1 MTPAQPLAIGIDE
14 GTGPLVVLVHGFP
27 ETPVSWHHQVDPLV
41 DAGYRVVAPWL
52 RGYGPSPAVDDPAD
66 VTADKVAD
74 DLAGVAEAL
83 GYEQAVFVGHD
94 WGAASVWATAELRP
108 DRVAAMAA
116 LSVPFTARSQHPP
129 LERLAE
135 VFADR
140 FFYMLFFTEPDR
152 RAEAAL
158 SGDVRA
164 TLQATYATWSGH
176 PPAAARWE
184 LPKEA
189 SLLDQL
195 ADGPTPWLDD
205 RVLDEGVAAFTDH
218 GFTGPLSYYRA
229 MDLTWHGVPAYGTAP
244 VTCPAMFL
252 AGELDGVLRFT
263 PTRSMAPPLVPDLR
277 ADVRIPDAGHWVQ
290 QESPEPTTEALLAFL
305 RDAAPVPHR

>member
-1 MTPAQPLAIGIDE
+1 LALGIDE
-14 GTGPLVVLVHGFP
+14 GSGPLVVLVHGFP
-27 ETPVSWHHQVDPLV
+27 ETPVSWHHQIGPLV
-41 DAGYRVVAPWL
+41 DAGYHVVAPWL
-52 RGYGPSPAVDDPAD
+52 RGYGPSPAADDPAD

-108 DRVAAMAA
+108 DRVAAVAA
-116 LSVPFTARSQHPP
+116 LSVPFTARSQRPP

-164 TLQATYATWSGH
+164 TLQAMYATWSGS
-176 PPAAARWE
+176 PPDGARWD
-184 LPKEA
+184 LPKDA
-189 SLLDQL
+189 SVLDQVV
-195 ADGPTPWLDD
+195 DGPTPWLDA

-218 GFTGPLSYYRA
+218 GFTGALSYYRA
-229 MDLTWHGVPAYGTAP
+229 MDLTWHRVPAFGTAP

-252 AGELDGVLRFT
+252 AGERDGVLRFT
-263 PTRSMAPPLVPDLR
+263 PTRSMAPPLVLDLR
-277 ADVRIPDAGHWVQ
+277 SDVRIPDAGHWVQ
-290 QESPEPTTEALLAFL
+290 QEAPGPTTEALLTFL
-305 RDAAPVPHR
+305 RDVAPLPQP